1 MSLRQDE
8 SGKETWNTFF
18 NLIILLG
25 WAASHFRYFLFLF
38 LGLGMS
44 PTAAMQ
50 AAEHL
55 YTSGYISYPRT
66 ETTAYNPS
74 FDLRG

>member
-1 MSLRQDE
+1 
-8 SGKETWNTFF
+8 
-18 NLIILLG
+18 
-25 WAASHFRYFLFLF
+25 
-38 LGLGMS
+38 MS

-74 FDLRG
+74 FDLRGQSSRPVYYTVVDTDFCG